1 MLIINENLKFPKRV
15 SFDFYAYNPNQRV
28 DIISYQFKNAFQTN
42 YYTEDFLFYMLYDR
56 LSWSVTDYDQF
67 IFYICKFFK
76 NIILNKT
83 CIYLHEK
90 MYNGDGGEVGCPPD

>member
-15 SFDFYAYNPNQRV
+15 SFDFYAYDPNQWV
-28 DIISYQFKNAFQTN
+28 DIISYQFKNTFQST
-42 YYTEDFLFYMLYDR
+42 YYYERIQDFLFFIAYA
-56 LSWSVTDYDQF
+56 DYTNQF
-67 IFYICKFFK
+67 TFYICKFFK